1 MTGFPDRLD
10 KGYRS
15 FLAERFRQEKA
26 RYEDLA
32 ESGQNPEILLIGCC
46 DSRVSP
52 EVIFD
57 ARPGELFVVRNVANI
72 VPPYETSGQF
82 HGTSAALEFAVEA
95 LQVRHIVVLGH
106 ARCGGIRSFAEKRA
120 PLSSG
125 DFIGK
130 WMSIIAPAADTLEDP
145 GEEPSADYITR
156 LELAAIEQS
165 LANLMTFG
173 SVRRRLADGSLALA
187 WRLFR
192 HRHGPADGAR
202 PGDEE
207 IRDAGQ
213 EPAGPRADDEGGMN
227 SEE

>member
-1 MTGFPDRLD
+1 MTTFPERLSE
-10 KGYRS
+10 GYRN
-15 FLAERFRQEKA
+15 FLGERFRQEQA
-26 RYEDLA
+26 RYRDLA
-32 ESGQNPEILLIGCC
+32 ETGQSPEILLIGCC

-82 HGTSAALEFAVEA
+82 HGTSAAIEFAVEA
-95 LQVRHIVVLGH
+95 LEVRHIVVLGH

-145 GEEPSADYITR
+145 GGEPSPDYITR
-156 LELAAIEQS
+156 LELAAVEQS

-173 SVRRRLADGSLALA
+173 SVRRRIGEGSLALHGA
-187 WRLFR
+187 YFGIASGRLLVRDPRTKRFEALVEDV
-192 HRHGPADGAR
+192 PARVSMFGVS
-202 PGDEE
+202 GE
-207 IRDAGQ
+207 
-213 EPAGPRADDEGGMN
+213 
-227 SEE
+227 

>member
-1 MTGFPDRLD
+1 MTGFPVRLAQ
-10 KGYRS
+10 GYRN

-32 ESGQNPEILLIGCC
+32 EGGQNPEILVIGCC

-57 ARPGELFVVRNVANI
+57 ARPGELFVLRNVANI

-82 HGTSAALEFAVEA
+82 HGTSAALEYAVEA
-95 LQVRHIVVLGH
+95 LRVKHIVILGH

-145 GEEPSADYITR
+145 GPVPSAEYVTR

-173 SVRRRLADGSLALA
+173 SVRRRHAAGEL
-187 WRLFR
+187 RL
-192 HRHGPADGAR
+192 HGAYFGIATGR
-202 PGDEE
+202 LLV
-207 IRDAGQ
+207 RDPETKRFEQ
-213 EPAGPRADDEGGMN
+213 MDWEGE
-227 SEE
+227 S

>member
-1 MTGFPDRLD
+1 MTAFPERLAE
-10 KGYRS
+10 GYRN
-15 FLAERFRQEKA
+15 FLGERFRQEQA
-26 RYEDLA
+26 RYQDLA
-32 ESGQNPEILLIGCC
+32 ETGQNPEILLIGCC

-57 ARPGELFVVRNVANI
+57 ARPGELFVVRNVGNI

-82 HGTSAALEFAVEA
+82 HGTSAAIEFAVEA
-95 LQVRHIVVLGH
+95 LQVRHIVILGH

-145 GEEPSADYITR
+145 GDEPSADYITR
-156 LELAAIEQS
+156 LELAAVEQS

-173 SVRRRLADGSLALA
+173 SVRRRIGEGSLALHGA
-187 WRLFR
+187 YFGIASGRLLVRDPLTKRFEALVEDV
-192 HRHGPADGAR
+192 PARVSMFGVS
-202 PGDEE
+202 
-207 IRDAGQ
+207 
-213 EPAGPRADDEGGMN
+213 
-227 SEE
+227 SE

>member
-1 MTGFPDRLD
+1 MTGFPDRLAQ
-10 KGYRS
+10 GYGN

-26 RYEDLA
+26 RYEELA
-32 ESGQNPEILLIGCC
+32 EGGQNPEILLIGCC

-57 ARPGELFVVRNVANI
+57 ARPGELFVLRNVANI

-95 LQVRHIVVLGH
+95 LQVKHIVILGH
-106 ARCGGIRSFAEKRA
+106 ERCGGIRSFAERRA

-145 GEEPSADYITR
+145 GPQPSPDYVMR
-156 LELAAIEQS
+156 LELAAVEQS

-173 SVRRRLADGSLALA
+173 SVRRRLANGSLTLHGAYFGIA
-187 WRLFR
+187 TGRLLVR
-192 HRHGPADGAR
+192 DPATKRFEPLERNLPAR
-202 PGDEE
+202 VSML
-207 IRDAGQ
+207 
-213 EPAGPRADDEGGMN
+213 RAEQA
-227 SEE
+227 